1 MQDIVSKNTKTFEA
15 ISAYRLLVLDLEA
28 KLAEFLKDGKD
39 WERRSTSMPGV
50 FVLKMPAYKGAP
62 IRLAVELNPV
72 DSEGRPTKKRGVI
85 LRSSEELAEY
95 NKILSDGRIT
105 NLLKNIDSVN
115 PKPAKKEEKK
125 LDIIEL

>member
-1 MQDIVSKNTKTFEA
+1 MQDIASKNTNTFEA

>member
-1 MQDIVSKNTKTFEA
+1 VFA
-15 ISAYRLLVLDLEA
+15 LEA
-28 KLAEFLKDGKD
+28 KLSEFLKDGKD
-39 WERRSTSMPGV
+39 WERKATTMQGV
-50 FVLKMPAYKGAP
+50 FVLRMPAYKGAP

-72 DSEGRPTKKRGVI
+72 DSEGRPTKKRGII

-105 NLLKNIDSVN
+105 NLLKNIDSIN
-115 PKPAKKEEKK
+115 PKPAKREEKK